1 MRPTTKP
8 IVLEILSKFNG
19 GKKVMN
25 NANNNQISA
34 SGATERGQGTD
45 DLAFF

>member
-1 MRPTTKP
+1 MRPTTKLGVEQ
-8 IVLEILSKFNG
+8 IQFLFNG

-25 NANNNQISA
+25 NAKNNQIST

-45 DLAFF
+45 ALAFF